1 MQASVSQPSWTPS
14 VVPEPPGS
22 AGCAPHGGGAAQAP
36 VPMDPAEAPDGSFGV
51 ACGAGAILRVSFYV
65 QHIHFPLAV
74 TGRDQAALAWPESIR
89 VLPRSRLTLHTVML
103 LPLHDLRVSLS
114 VL

>member
-22 AGCAPHGGGAAQAP
+22 ADHAPHGGGAAQTP
-36 VPMDPAEAPDGSFGV
+36 VPMDPAEAPDGSFRV

-65 QHIHFPLAV
+65 QHIHFPMAV
-74 TGRDQAALAWPESIR
+74 TGGDQAPLAWPESIH
-89 VLPRSRLTLHTVML
+89 VPPGAGSRRTVTL
-103 LPLHDLRVSLS
+103 LPFRDLRVSVS